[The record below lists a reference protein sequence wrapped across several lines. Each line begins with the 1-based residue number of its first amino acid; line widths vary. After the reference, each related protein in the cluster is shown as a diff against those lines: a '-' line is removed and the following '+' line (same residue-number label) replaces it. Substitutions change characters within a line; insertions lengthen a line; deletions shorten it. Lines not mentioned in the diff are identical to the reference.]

1 MSSETFI
8 TGETKRTVD
17 DRFRISLP
25 AEMAQA
31 ITDESGETMLTKER
45 AGCLSLWKAD
55 DWQNRQQQGV
65 DLIKQKIQS
74 HRLEN
79 RWDEVQRLGRLLST
93 RNRTIQ
99 LANRSRCTIPEG
111 FREFLGVPGCH
122 DYRRSDL
129 RGNLEPGSLAKSAGT
144 GHARVWHP
152 LQRFIRLTH
161 NQVTISIVLQR
172 L

>member
-111 FREFLGVPGCH
+111 FREFLGVQPNQDVMIIGAVICVEIW
-122 DYRRSDL
+122 
-129 RGNLEPGSLAKSAGT
+129 NLEAWQNLLEQDMPEFGT
-144 GHARVWHP
+144 LFKDLSG
-152 LQRFIRLTH
+152 
-161 NQVTISIVLQR
+161 
-172 L
+172 